1 MPRDKSPAT
10 PISDALRSYLKES
23 GLDARVDRASVIL
36 EWPEL
41 VGPQIAHVTE
51 PRLVTDDG
59 ILFVGVRTH
68 AWMTELAL
76 MERSLLARINAREGR
91 LPIRRIRWE
100 LLR

>member
-1 MPRDKSPAT
+1 VSRDKPGAT
-10 PISDALRSYLKES
+10 PIGEALKSYLQQS

-59 ILFVGVRTH
+59 VLFVGVRTH
-68 AWMTELAL
+68 AWMSELAL
-76 MERSLLARINAREGR
+76 MERSLLAKINARSGR

-100 LLR
+100 LIR